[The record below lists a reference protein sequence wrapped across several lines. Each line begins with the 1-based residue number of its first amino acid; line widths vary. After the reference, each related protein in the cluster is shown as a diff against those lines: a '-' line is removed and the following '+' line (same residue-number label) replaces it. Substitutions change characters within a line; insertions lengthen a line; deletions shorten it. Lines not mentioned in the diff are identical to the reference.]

1 MLVDT
6 IDYGLNGIL
15 YVALMRCSIS
25 ASHDHA
31 CRYWLSYVCA
41 ERLHRLGGVLNF
53 DLGELGNNQHTNCL
67 DLLDCQESTWT
78 GMSNVPDTRG

>member
-1 MLVDT
+1 
-6 IDYGLNGIL
+6 
-15 YVALMRCSIS
+15 
-25 ASHDHA
+25 
-31 CRYWLSYVCA
+31 
-41 ERLHRLGGVLNF
+41 LNF